1 MSDGGILCNLTHSSS
16 ESLKLPILPDLFCLV
31 FVHCGFYCIFLL
43 SREKGE
49 RKPRERK
56 RKEPKGKGKKAAA
69 AAKKREDEDG
79 LTTKQRRKIV
89 SKATISSSEGSDSE
103 GEKLKIDVGA

>member
-1 MSDGGILCNLTHSSS
+1 MLYFQHKVKVHVII
-16 ESLKLPILPDLFCLV
+16 ELPI
-31 FVHCGFYCIFLL
+31 Y
-43 SREKGE
+43 REKGE

-56 RKEPKGKGKKAAA
+56 RKEPKEPKGKGKK
-69 AAKKREDEDG
+69 KIREDDDG
-79 LTTKQRRKIV
+79 LTAKQRRKIV